1 MSAGR
6 RLLRRSQPHQTERE
20 ISPFVRDHDN
30 VTLRL
35 GRQPRLLKLSSAP
48 PVAESSRRSIPGET
62 CAHSVKTEKELDML
76 ATVTRRVALGAIL
89 MAPVSTASPVQ
100 ASSHMDAPLITLDN
114 PANTTDVYAFKSRS
128 GGVDYLTTALAVYPF
143 EEPGIGPNNYRFD
156 PAVDYEIHVALGT
169 NTIQAGKA
177 DLTYRFEFST
187 NYANRKTILQSY
199 LGVIEPGPQ
208 FSANQNVRNTYKL
221 VKIDNRTGTKTVLGD
236 NLMVPPNNQGR
247 VTPFYNQD
255 DNGDNPAR
263 GGVGKLSDLDGYTR
277 NAIMHLPNGYRS
289 FAGQRDDG
297 FYGDIQSIFDLD
309 FTFDK
314 PAPFD
319 SQGGYNVHT
328 IVLNIPLSE
337 LGAAKIAGVY
347 ATTSRHEAGERKQV
361 GRQGN
366 PLFVEALIAIKD
378 KDQYNQTPPT
388 SDAANFSRYA
398 DKPELSAVLGVTPI
412 IPGLLKS
419 IFIPD
424 LIKVDLTTPPAR
436 LSGEPGFHRLGVFGG
451 DTLKSKFQDPFGN
464 GGFIPGGWPN
474 GRRFGDDVID
484 IAIIALGA
492 AGPGPDFSSVNADKV
507 TDNDITYNRVFP
519 YAATPLNGRV
529 HTHHGL

>member
-1 MSAGR
+1 
-6 RLLRRSQPHQTERE
+6 
-20 ISPFVRDHDN
+20 
-30 VTLRL
+30 
-35 GRQPRLLKLSSAP
+35 
-48 PVAESSRRSIPGET
+48 
-62 CAHSVKTEKELDML
+62 ML
-76 ATVTRRVALGAIL
+76 AAVTRRLAFGAML
-89 MAPVSTASPVQ
+89 VAPVSTASLVQ
-100 ASSHMDAPLITLDN
+100 ASSHMDAPLITLDS

-156 PAVDYEIHVALGT
+156 PAVQYEIHVALGGHT
-169 NTIQAGKA
+169 QTGAA

-187 NYANRKTILQSY
+187 EYANRKTILQSY
-199 LGVIEPGPQ
+199 LGVVEPGPE
-208 FSANQNVRNTYKL
+208 FSANQNIRNTYKL
-221 VKIDNRTGTKTVLGD
+221 TKVDHGTNIETVLGD

-247 VTPFYNQD
+247 VTPFYNQG

-263 GGVGKLSDLDGYTR
+263 GGVGKHSELDGYTR
-277 NAIMHLPNGYRS
+277 NAVMKLPGGYQS

-297 FYGDIQSIFDLD
+297 FYADIQSIFDLD
-309 FTFDK
+309 FSFAK

-328 IVLNIPLSE
+328 IVLNIPLAE
-337 LGAAKIAGVY
+337 LGGAKIAGVY
-347 ATTSRHEAGERKQV
+347 ATTSRRERGERKQV

-366 PLFVEALIAIKD
+366 PLFVEALVAIRD
-378 KDQYNQTPPT
+378 KDRYNQSSPT
-388 SDAANFSRYA
+388 EDATRFSKYA
-398 DKPELSAVLGVTPI
+398 EKPELSAALGVTPI

-419 IFIPD
+419 IYIPD

-436 LSGEPGFHRLGVFGG
+436 LSGENGFHRLGVFGG

-474 GRRFGDDVID
+474 GRRFGDDVVD

-507 TDNDITYNRVFP
+507 TENDITYNRVFP

-529 HTHHGL
+529 HTHHDQ